1 MADVSTLSVKFDKTL
16 YNVGDKMTLTFTG
29 GVTRTS
35 DVNLTN
41 LSAVMTLSDGSKV
54 NVVIPATTIKDGQVS
69 NLTAKLSSITDSSG
83 RVWTVAADGLSAWS
97 IA

>member
-1 MADVSTLSVKFDKTL
+1 MADTNTIVTKLDKTT
-16 YNVGDKMTLTFTG
+16 YAAGEVMTLTFTG

-41 LSAVMTLSDGSKV
+41 LTAVMSLSDGSKV
-54 NVVIPATTIKDGQVS
+54 NVVIPATLIKDGQVS
-69 NLTAKLSSITDSSG
+69 NLTAKLSSISDPSG
-83 RVWTVAADGLSAWS
+83 RVWTVSADGSKATA

>member
-1 MADVSTLSVKFDKTL
+1 MADTSTLSVKFDKAS

-54 NVVIPATTIKDGQVS
+54 NVVIPATVIKDGQVT
-69 NLTAKLSSITDSSG
+69 NLTAKLSSINDPSG